1 VKPELVAPFALLLA
15 ACGARSSLDV
25 GRDGGAPTATPTD
38 AGRPPTGR
46 DAGRPPV
53 GVDAGPPP
61 PPGDCELGMV
71 FDIVEGPGTFE
82 RPALAR
88 GEGRDAMLVFTD
100 SIGGDETT
108 MWALPITPNG
118 NPRGGRVFIG
128 EGEGGTVV
136 PYTLAWSEPGFTT
149 AYRGRDGLD
158 SARMDPLAERVLTS
172 SEPAPIDR
180 VRPLVVLG
188 ERFSVRGWTAAGD
201 GTGQLDLGVGSPGI
215 ELDFSGVDM
224 VGALGPGPD
233 RFRVASHDGSQGYIE
248 EYDGMGR
255 LVGTEVL
262 GLPPSMFPVG
272 TGGVH
277 VVDNHPDAVVLWGG
291 TIRALFDGILWAR
304 LEGAEAD
311 WFIADTNL
319 FHTDA
324 AYDDQTGWLG
334 MASAVGVGE
343 GRILFHGLHASG
355 ATSELVL
362 AEGLPLDSAP
372 DPAILDVGPG
382 EPSFLVVWPIPT
394 FDGSLRGAH
403 VRCGP

>member
-1 VKPELVAPFALLLA
+1 MKPELVAPFALLLA

-180 VRPLVVLG
+180 R
-188 ERFSVRGWTAAGD
+188 W
-201 GTGQLDLGVGSPGI
+201 
-215 ELDFSGVDM
+215 
-224 VGALGPGPD
+224 
-233 RFRVASHDGSQGYIE
+233 
-248 EYDGMGR
+248 
-255 LVGTEVL
+255 
-262 GLPPSMFPVG
+262 
-272 TGGVH
+272 
-277 VVDNHPDAVVLWGG
+277 
-291 TIRALFDGILWAR
+291 RA
-304 LEGAEAD
+304 
-311 WFIADTNL
+311 N
-319 FHTDA
+319 
-324 AYDDQTGWLG
+324 
-334 MASAVGVGE
+334 
-343 GRILFHGLHASG
+343 
-355 ATSELVL
+355 
-362 AEGLPLDSAP
+362 
-372 DPAILDVGPG
+372 
-382 EPSFLVVWPIPT
+382 
-394 FDGSLRGAH
+394 
-403 VRCGP
+403 